1 MKTTIDSAGR
11 IVIPRDI
18 RKAAGL
24 EGSAEVDVDVDDDGV
39 ISIQRAR
46 GNVRILK
53 QGKLYVAV
61 PQKQLRKIGQKEVNA
76 VVKRLRERRDIKF
89 R

>member
-1 MKTTIDSAGR
+1 MPRLHKTYGR
-11 IVIPRDI
+11 KSERSRTTRLLDAIQ
-18 RKAAGL
+18 
-24 EGSAEVDVDVDDDGV
+24 GSADVDVDDDGV